1 MAESEGISRSKGAPG
16 RRRMNASEP
25 RRNRVVVTCTDDEY
39 RMLFGMAAAQGI
51 SLQNVMM
58 RAVMSG
64 GTQSAQKTAELVDEL
79 RSTRQL
85 LAVATGLLNQLAK
98 VANSTGEVPPEIP
111 DALRMMQRGSR
122 KVDGFLSEFSDRFSY
137 DGRGGRA

>member
-1 MAESEGISRSKGAPG
+1 
-16 RRRMNASEP
+16 MNAQEP
-25 RRNRVVVTCTDDEY
+25 RNHRVVVTCTDDEY

-51 SLQNVMM
+51 SLQNVLM

-79 RSTRQL
+79 RASRQL

-98 VANSTGEVPPEIP
+98 VANSTGEVPEEIP
-111 DALRMMQRGSR
+111 EALRVMHRGSQ
-122 KVDGFLSEFSDRFSY
+122 KVNGFLDEFSERFSY
-137 DGRGGRA
+137 DGRRGRL